1 MKTQKKLQKQIDKLH
16 EKNPGRCSICKI
28 DFSDDFASYTCTGY
42 DSIGRL
48 QVTSQC
54 CHEKIKRLVNI
65 GLCGFIDPDEF
76 NGAIKKHPLYEQ
88 FYNVSI

>member
-1 MKTQKKLQKQIDKLH
+1 
-16 EKNPGRCSICKI
+16 SICKV
-28 DFSDDFASYTCTGY
+28 DFGDDFASYTCTCF

-65 GLCGFIDPDEF
+65 GLCGFIDPDDF
-76 NGAIKKHPLYEQ
+76 SDAIKKHPLYKQ
-88 FYNVSI
+88 FYTVIS